1 MSSSTD
7 IRRELEQTRS
17 RMSAELDALAYKVD
31 VPSRAK
37 DRVTGAAR
45 KVRSATP
52 SGGDVKGTAQ
62 DNPLGVVLGGVAVG
76 VLAGL
81 LLPRTKV
88 EDEKVGPIADR
99 VRDEVVST
107 GREALERGKSVA
119 RQAGEAAKDAATDAA
134 EKQGE
139 AIKETA
145 GRRAKKVANS
155 AR

>member
-7 IRRELEQTRS
+7 IQRDLEQTRS
-17 RMSAELDALAYKVD
+17 RMSAELDALAYKLD

-37 DRVTGAAR
+37 DRLTGAAH
-45 KVRSATP
+45 KVRSAAP
-52 SGGDVKGTAQ
+52 STGDVKGTAR
-62 DNPLGVVLGGVAVG
+62 DNPLGVVLGGAAVG

-88 EDEKVGPIADR
+88 EDEKVGPLADR

-107 GREALERGKSVA
+107 GREALQRGKSVA

-139 AIKETA
+139 AIKQTA
-145 GRRAKKVANS
+145 GRRAKKVADS

>member
-7 IRRELEQTRS
+7 IQRELEETRS
-17 RMSAELDALAYKVD
+17 RMSAELDALAHKLD
-31 VPSRAK
+31 VPARAK
-37 DRVTGAAR
+37 ERVSAATR
-45 KVRSATP
+45 KVTSAAP
-52 SGGDVKGTAQ
+52 STGDVKGAAK

-81 LLPRTKV
+81 LLPRTKL

-99 VRDEVVST
+99 VRDEVVSS

-119 RQAGEAAKDAATDAA
+119 KQAGEAARDAATDAA
-134 EKQGE
+134 DKQGE
-139 AIKETA
+139 ALKATTSS
-145 GRRAKKVANS
+145 RAKKVSAS